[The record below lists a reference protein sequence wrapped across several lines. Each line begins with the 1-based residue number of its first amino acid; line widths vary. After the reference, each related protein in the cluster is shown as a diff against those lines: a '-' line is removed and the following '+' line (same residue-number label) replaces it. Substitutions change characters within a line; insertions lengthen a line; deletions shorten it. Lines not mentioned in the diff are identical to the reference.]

1 MIIETLSKS
10 QFVGNETIRDSF
22 SYEAAGAL
30 FDWYEELSE
39 DCGEPIEFDPVAF
52 RCEFSEYALDELQHD
67 YGHLLEDDQEP
78 EDLPELLEKYTL
90 IIKLDSVQ
98 SWLVKEF

>member
-30 FDWYEELSE
+30 FDWYSELSE
-39 DCGEPIEFDPVAF
+39 DCGEPI
-52 RCEFSEYALDELQHD
+52 
-67 YGHLLEDDQEP
+67 
-78 EDLPELLEKYTL
+78 DLPELLEKYTL

-98 SWLVKEF
+98 SWLVREF

>member
-1 MIIETLSKS
+1 
-10 QFVGNETIRDSF
+10 
-22 SYEAAGAL
+22 
-30 FDWYEELSE
+30 
-39 DCGEPIEFDPVAF
+39 
-52 RCEFSEYALDELQHD
+52 LQHD